1 MPMAKLFV
9 DPTLVGAASPY
20 YTMFPVEPTPS
31 ASAASWIQTDAK
43 HVRLKNQTLSEL
55 LKLIADNATAGG
67 NALIVCHGN
76 DRGLHFYVGDTS
88 HDVFL
93 ETDALSAIRKNL
105 EGKETDANTEQIL
118 MLKPGFLK
126 GLKALILKVQA
137 LALDRIDV
145 RSCNTG
151 HNKDGSMSALQ
162 VFFNCNTFCAP
173 KLFDSFGP
181 VNYGRINNDP
191 GFWQKWLKEHR
202 NVTIKGTPPD
212 RFALSKIFTGRNIQ
226 ADALAESKKAITD
239 WAAYYLPPSP
249 VFTADKQLYYHG
261 LTDLKGRFVFA
272 GEADFRAQL
281 VEAYRGKEPS
291 RTVDVKKTGLP
302 RPDQLP

>member
-1 MPMAKLFV
+1 MAKLFV
-9 DPTLVGAASPY
+9 DPTLVAVASPY
-20 YTMFPVEPTPS
+20 YSTFPLEPTPS
-31 ASAASWIQTDAK
+31 GSAASWLQTDAK
-43 HVRLKNQTLSEL
+43 HVRLKGQTLSEL
-55 LKLIADNATAGG
+55 LELIANNAAKGG

-93 ETDALSAIRKNL
+93 ETDALTEIRKNL
-105 EGKETDANTEQIL
+105 DGKSTDANTEKIL

-137 LALDRIDV
+137 LALDRVDV

-151 HNKDGSMSALQ
+151 KNTDGSMNALQ
-162 VFFNCNTFCAP
+162 AFFNCNTFCAP

-181 VNYGRINNDP
+181 INYGRIVNDP
-191 GFWQKWLKEHR
+191 AFWQKWLKQHPSAT
-202 NVTIKGTPPD
+202 VKGTPPD

-239 WAAYYLPPSP
+239 WASYYLPPSP
-249 VFTADKQLYYHG
+249 VFTADKPLYYHG

-272 GEADFRAQL
+272 GEADFQAQL
-281 VEAYRGKEPS
+281 VEAYRGKGPS
-291 RTVDVKKTGLP
+291 GTGLP
-302 RPDQLP
+302 RPGETP